1 MVSDTI
7 ARAIAVPCSFVQMT
21 ATPRPVALITGASA
35 GLGREF
41 ALQLARRGYDLVLVS
56 RDVDRLQALAAE
68 LRHAHGTDVEVI
80 RADLTSDTDV
90 TTVVDRIDRGPIDVL
105 VNNAGFGTRGS
116 IASSDRAAQEAMLR
130 VHVLAAH
137 RLAQAA
143 VQKLVPL
150 NRGAIIN
157 VASIA
162 SYLISPGN
170 VNYSATKAWQR
181 VYAESLALE
190 LHDKGVYVQALC
202 PGYTHT
208 EFHQRGG
215 MNKKRVPDWWW
226 MNADRVVAESLEAMS
241 RRRPVVV
248 VPGAG
253 YRLAVLVL
261 RFLPRWLWRL
271 IISVRAP
278 GSGAR
283 AP

>member
-1 MVSDTI
+1 MSRLGSDPDSPSL
-7 ARAIAVPCSFVQMT
+7 VPMT
-21 ATPRPVALITGASA
+21 ATTRPVALITGASA

-41 ALQLARRGYDLVLVS
+41 AVQLARRGYDLVLVA
-56 RDVDRLQALAAE
+56 RDIDRLQALGGE
-68 LRHAHGTDVEVI
+68 LRHANGTDVEVL
-80 RADLTSDTDV
+80 RADLTIDSDV

-116 IASSDRAAQEAMLR
+116 IASSPRPAQEAMLR

-143 VQKLVPL
+143 VQKMAPL

-157 VASIA
+157 VSSIA

-190 LHDKGVYVQALC
+190 LRDKGVYVQALC

-248 VPGAG
+248 VPGVG
-253 YRLAVLVL
+253 YKLAVLLL
-261 RFLPRWLWRL
+261 RFLPRWLWRQ
-271 IISVRAP
+271 IISLRAS